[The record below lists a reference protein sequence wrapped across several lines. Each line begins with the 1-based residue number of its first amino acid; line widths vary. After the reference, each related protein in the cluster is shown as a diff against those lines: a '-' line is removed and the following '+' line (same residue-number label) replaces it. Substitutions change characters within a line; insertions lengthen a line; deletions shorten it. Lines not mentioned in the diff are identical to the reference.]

1 MTKNNPL
8 VSCVVPS
15 YKRCDTL
22 RRAIDSIVNQT
33 YTNIEVL
40 VVDDNEKGD
49 EYSVVL
55 ASIVGGYAN
64 DNRVRLVLQDKHIN
78 GAAARNA
85 GVNAARGEYIAFLDD
100 DDEWLPTKIEKQV
113 RFILSNPQYGGVGC
127 LSDIYCENK
136 LKNKGKIDNVDV
148 NVFNILRRRVDIGNC
163 AFFCRKDVLLQ
174 FGGFDERL
182 KRGQDLQL
190 LSDFVNISP
199 IYVIQE
205 SLVRINSDSVINR
218 PTIDNHEILV
228 KSFLQSRAYLL
239 DSLSKS
245 ERKRVI
251 SAYYFE
257 LAYTAIKNKA
267 FCKAFKYL
275 VCVGPNVRCYIDLFE
290 RYKARR
296 FQS

>member
-22 RRAIDSIVNQT
+22 QRAIDSIVNQT

-49 EYSVVL
+49 EYSVAL

-182 KRGQDLQL
+182 KRSQDLQL

-218 PTIDNHEILV
+218 PTIDNHERLV
-228 KSFLQSRAYLL
+228 KAFLKSRTSLL
-239 DSLSKS
+239 ETLSKS
-245 ERKRVI
+245 ERKRVFA
-251 SAYYFE
+251 AYYFE
-257 LAYTAIKNKA
+257 LAYVDFKNKA
-267 FCKAFKYL
+267 YGKGIKYL
-275 VCVGPNVRCYIDLFE
+275 FQVGPNLQCYIDLIT
-290 RYKARR
+290 RYKERR
-296 FQS
+296 